1 MMSATEQ
8 RRRAKRLDVPNL
20 DDDPAERKR
29 VLNVLAQRR
38 YRRRKKEHFQR
49 LEQLAHPEYPALAE
63 QQVNDN
69 IGQVEFSQP
78 QLSCFDHV
86 ANQQSLSV
94 HDEDREFPTSAIVGP
109 YDFDGSFGFDSAT
122 LEAFDAS
129 LSFPLPSLPT
139 SPSLSTATPASSN
152 TMARTSTSRSTDFDQ
167 NLDFPDEAHLPM
179 LELNLLRGAMAV
191 AKRLNV
197 DTIIWSLESTSPFY
211 NSPELTYTHLP
222 INLRPTA
229 VQLNNPHHPALDIL
243 PWPSVRDKLILV
255 FSQPEDLRP
264 PSARGPT
271 GMVDF
276 VYDLE
281 DSAEGVRIWGDDPYS
296 DENWEVGEKLFKNW
310 WWALDGRVVNRSNQL
325 RLDRGANMLG
335 DKRQIEEVE

>member
-1 MMSATEQ
+1 MSATEQ
-8 RRRAKRLDVPNL
+8 RRRSKRLDVPNL
-20 DDDPAERKR
+20 EDNPAERKR

-38 YRRRKKEHFQR
+38 YRRRKKEHVHR
-49 LEQLAHPEYPALAE
+49 LEKLTHQDLPISTEA
-63 QQVNDN
+63 QVTENSD
-69 IGQVEFSQP
+69 QVECSPIEISCLDQFPQP
-78 QLSCFDHV
+78 QPLNVHGVDQPFSTETM
-86 ANQQSLSV
+86 NQQYSF
-94 HDEDREFPTSAIVGP
+94 EA
-109 YDFDGSFGFDSAT
+109 SFGYDSGT
-122 LEAFDAS
+122 LEAFDYS
-129 LSFPLPSLPT
+129 LSFPLPSLSA
-139 SPSLSTATPASSN
+139 SPSLTTVTP
-152 TMARTSTSRSTDFDQ
+152 TSQHAMTQTSRSESTDFDQ
-167 NLDFPDEAHLPM
+167 CLDFPDEAHLPM

-191 AKRLNV
+191 AKRLQV
-197 DTIIWSLESTSPFY
+197 DAIIWSLESTSPFY

-243 PWPSVRDKLILV
+243 PWPSVRDRLILV

-271 GMVDF
+271 GLVEF

-296 DENWEVGEKLFKNW
+296 DQNWEVGEKLFKNW

-325 RLDRGANMLG
+325 RCNRGANMLG
-335 DKRQIEEVE
+335 TTRLVEEVE